1 MIKRKKEETKMV
13 LPFIHSLMLKLPVR
27 FCRSISLNLQ
37 FSEICRNN
45 LQFRPVKFRVNYL
58 STPLGSAPSPSAS
71 SLQDLQKRDGRDGLL
86 LELLFPNKTLN
97 LISLNEFNEFSVE
110 LVSLV
115 GCRICKLVSCETP
128 LRCNQLFD
136 SWFILNILNRILRG
150 CD

>member
-1 MIKRKKEETKMV
+1 MV

-45 LQFRPVKFRVNYL
+45 LQFRPENSVLIIFFFNHRESPL
-58 STPLGSAPSPSAS
+58 STPLGSAPSPSAR

-86 LELLFPNKTLN
+86 LELLLPNKTLN
-97 LISLNEFNEFSVE
+97 LISLNEFKEFIVE

-115 GCRICKLVSCETP
+115 GCRICKLVSSETP

-136 SWFILNILNRILRG
+136 S
-150 CD
+150 